1 MKHKEALV
9 GIPLLVTLAL
19 VAGIWIGYSFI
30 PSDSRSGHPEA
41 KVGEI
46 LDIISENYVDQVD
59 LDSLIETTI
68 PSMLENLDP
77 HTAYIPAADLDEVN
91 ADLEGSFSGI
101 GISFQVMNDTIT
113 VVEIISG
120 GPSEKVGLMAGD
132 RIVEVNDSTVAGT
145 DITPDQVRA
154 LLRGAAGTQVKLG
167 VMRNTSPD
175 MLTYTV
181 TRGDIPVT
189 SIDASYMIEDRIGYI
204 KVNKFGRNTYEEFY
218 TEMLMLDRAG
228 AKDII
233 LDLRGNGGGFLDVAI
248 RMANEFLNRDNLI
261 VMTKG
266 RDGEL
271 LFAAK
276 SDGSG
281 SFRNDRVVILIDEFS
296 ASASEI
302 MAGAIQDNDRG
313 IIIGRRSFGKG
324 LVQQQI
330 NLADSSAMRVTTARY
345 YTPSGRCIQKP
356 WEKGHN
362 DRYATEIYERYLAGE
377 AFSADS
383 VKFDAR
389 CCFPPPP
396 ADRSTA
402 AAESCPT
409 YSCRRT
415 PQTIRSISHR
425 WSMQAF
431 FTGLRLNTPTATA
444 ANWTRQPTRTNFCAY
459 CRRIRNFCRSSWHTP
474 QATECPH
481 GGITSTFR
489 ALCLLIN

>member
-145 DITPDQVRA
+145 DITSDQVRA

-302 MAGAIQDNDRG
+302 IDR
-313 IIIGRRSFGKG
+313 K
-324 LVQQQI
+324 
-330 NLADSSAMRVTTARY
+330 
-345 YTPSGRCIQKP
+345 
-356 WEKGHN
+356 
-362 DRYATEIYERYLAGE
+362 
-377 AFSADS
+377 S
-383 VKFDAR
+383 VV
-389 CCFPPPP
+389 
-396 ADRSTA
+396 
-402 AAESCPT
+402 
-409 YSCRRT
+409 
-415 PQTIRSISHR
+415 
-425 WSMQAF
+425 
-431 FTGLRLNTPTATA
+431 
-444 ANWTRQPTRTNFCAY
+444 
-459 CRRIRNFCRSSWHTP
+459 
-474 QATECPH
+474 
-481 GGITSTFR
+481 
-489 ALCLLIN
+489 

>member
-356 WEKGHN
+356 WEK
-362 DRYATEIYERYLAGE
+362 ATMTGMPPKSMSVIWQERH
-377 AFSADS
+377 F
-383 VKFDAR
+383 R
-389 CCFPPPP
+389 
-396 ADRSTA
+396 
-402 AAESCPT
+402 
-409 YSCRRT
+409 
-415 PQTIRSISHR
+415 
-425 WSMQAF
+425 
-431 FTGLRLNTPTATA
+431 PTA
-444 ANWTRQPTRTNFCAY
+444 
-459 CRRIRNFCRSSWHTP
+459 
-474 QATECPH
+474 
-481 GGITSTFR
+481 
-489 ALCLLIN
+489 

>member
-383 VKFDAR
+383 VKFDDSML
-389 CCFPPPP
+389 FSTTTG
-396 ADRSTA
+396 RSVYGGGGNHG
-402 AAESCPT
+402 PT
-409 YSCRRT
+409 YSC
-415 PQTIRSISHR
+415 P
-425 WSMQAF
+425 
-431 FTGLRLNTPTATA
+431 
-444 ANWTRQPTRTNFCAY
+444 
-459 CRRIRNFCRSSWHTP
+459 
-474 QATECPH
+474 
-481 GGITSTFR
+481 
-489 ALCLLIN
+489 